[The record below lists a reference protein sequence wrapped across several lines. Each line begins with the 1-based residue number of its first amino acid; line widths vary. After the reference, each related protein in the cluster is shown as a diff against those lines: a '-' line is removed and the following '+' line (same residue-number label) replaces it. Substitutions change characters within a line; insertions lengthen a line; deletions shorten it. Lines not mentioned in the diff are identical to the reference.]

1 MSWSESSLISEQ
13 PRSDRSGSSSGSGGS
28 ERARETER
36 PRDAHFSHGA
46 DGRSQT
52 EHTAFHTPDPSFHT
66 LSQHDTRA
74 PSQSMPPSVALTA
87 MWSRDVGSD
96 VEARRLRQVSLSLSL
111 SLSELHTAL
120 LVHLEIAVRALTVN
134 IVATADDR
142 AASPAEIDLAAHY
155 FASIS
160 HDAVVGCNTS

>member
-1 MSWSESSLISEQ
+1 ML
-13 PRSDRSGSSSGSGGS
+13 
-28 ERARETER
+28 
-36 PRDAHFSHGA
+36 
-46 DGRSQT
+46 
-52 EHTAFHTPDPSFHT
+52 
-66 LSQHDTRA
+66 
-74 PSQSMPPSVALTA
+74 
-87 MWSRDVGSD
+87 
-96 VEARRLRQVSLSLSL
+96 SLSLSL